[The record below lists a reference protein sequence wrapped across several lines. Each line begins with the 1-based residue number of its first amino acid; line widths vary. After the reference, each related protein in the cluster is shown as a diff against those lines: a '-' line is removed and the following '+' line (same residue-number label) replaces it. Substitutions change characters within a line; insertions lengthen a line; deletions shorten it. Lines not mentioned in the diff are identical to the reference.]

1 MGIDVRP
8 VADVLGHADVT
19 TTLRTYVH
27 ATEGAA
33 WRAADAMGMA
43 LG

>member
-1 MGIDVRP
+1 MWTRT
-8 VADVLGHADVT
+8 VADILGHADVT

-27 ATEGAA
+27 TTEGAA
-33 WRAADAMGMA
+33 RKAADTMGAA